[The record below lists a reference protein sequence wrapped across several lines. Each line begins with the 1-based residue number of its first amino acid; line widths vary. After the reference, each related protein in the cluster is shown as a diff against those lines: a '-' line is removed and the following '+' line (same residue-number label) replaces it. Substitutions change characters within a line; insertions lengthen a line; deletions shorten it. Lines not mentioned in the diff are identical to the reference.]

1 MEVDPVVHFKWQ
13 TLLAAAVQMLYVCYR
28 QQQLSAVFLIILSV
42 HIDCC
47 PKQH

>member
-1 MEVDPVVHFKWQ
+1 VAADPVGSSNSD
-13 TLLAAAVQMLYVCYR
+13 AVCLSVCYR
-28 QQQLSAVFLIILSV
+28 LLLLLLQQLSAVFLIILSV